1 MVTEI
6 YLVRHGETD
15 NNVAHRFIGS
25 TDKPLNA
32 RGKRQAASL
41 KEPMSKV
48 PFDVIY
54 SSPYQRTM
62 QTAEQVRGDRDIA
75 IIPERGLCEIHC
87 GRWEDLNRE
96 EIEALWP
103 GMIDLWQ
110 NEPDRLRMPDGET
123 FLQVQERGV
132 EAFCRIVRE
141 NRGKKLGIVSHM
153 LTIQL
158 IIAKLYDIPIK
169 DVWNMTRLENT
180 CVSKMKIWDNGD
192 FEIVE
197 WGKNDH
203 LPAELRN
210 DAVRIA
216 GFVQKGFKPLY
227 DTDSLRG
234 VRRFAAFAG

>member
-1 MVTEI
+1 MATEI

-32 RGKRQAASL
+32 RGMRQAASL
-41 KEPMSKV
+41 KTPMSRI
-48 PFDVIY
+48 PFDRIY

-62 QTAEQVRGDRDIA
+62 QTAEQVRGDRDIE

-87 GRWEDLNRE
+87 GQWEDLNRA
-96 EIEALWP
+96 EIEARWP

-110 NEPDRLRMPDGET
+110 NAPDRLRMPGGET

-132 EAFCRIVRE
+132 EAFCRIARG
-141 NRGKKLGIVSHM
+141 NRGKMLAIVSHM

-158 IIAKLYDIPIK
+158 ILARLYDIPIK

-180 CVSKMKIWDNGD
+180 CVSKMIISENGD

-197 WGKNDH
+197 WGRNDH
-203 LPAELRN
+203 LPSELRN
-210 DAVRIA
+210 DDVRIA

-234 VRRFAAFAG
+234 TRHFNALAD